1 LDELTYFQ
9 KHLINASCIFEYK
22 LEKTEFKTIKQA
34 IMSIKETFTVTG
46 ENLLKRIKELISEGN
61 VTKISI
67 SDKSGKEI
75 MSFPITLGVIGVVLA
90 PIFAAVGAIAALLT
104 ECKITVER
112 TAKPEEGNDSDIPTS
127 QPTSEQSDIEIH

>member
-1 LDELTYFQ
+1 
-9 KHLINASCIFEYK
+9 
-22 LEKTEFKTIKQA
+22 
-34 IMSIKETFTVTG
+34 MSIKETFTVTG
-46 ENLLKRIKELISEGN
+46 ENLLKKIKELVAEGN

-67 SDKSGKEI
+67 ADKHGKEI

-112 TAKPEEGNDSDIPTS
+112 AEKKPEEPTEADQEQKADHTPPPSEGN
-127 QPTSEQSDIEIH
+127 IEVH

>member
-1 LDELTYFQ
+1 
-9 KHLINASCIFEYK
+9 
-22 LEKTEFKTIKQA
+22 
-34 IMSIKETFTVTG
+34 MSIKETFTVTG

-112 TAKPEEGNDSDIPTS
+112 TVKSEEGTDSDIPS
-127 QPTSEQSDIEIH
+127 SKPTSEESDIEVH